1 MNKISESIIVTY
13 AKALR
18 RIQTEQVDPYIEL
31 IEKELIKLYPELK
44 DREDN
49 ALNWAYDIINAD
61 STAEV
66 VETLDRIKQ
75 ILEKE
80 HKEKWVCCICGKNTY
95 DVDNDY
101 LAGVD
106 HLSCILN
113 EELKKSNPLKNK
125 DELSEIKNQFINMKM
140 YIKQLEEHIQRLDE
154 HYNEPTN

>member
-49 ALNWAYDIINAD
+49 ALNWAYDILNAD
-61 STAEV
+61 STTEV
-66 VETLDRIKQ
+66 IETLDRIKQ

-95 DVDNDY
+95 DVDSDY

-106 HLSCILN
+106 HLSCLVT

-125 DELSEIKNQFINMKM
+125 DELSEIKNQFVNMKS
-140 YIKQLEEHIQRLDE
+140 YIKQLEEHIQRLEEQYD
-154 HYNEPTN
+154 EPTN

>member
-61 STAEV
+61 STTEV
-66 VETLDRIKQ
+66 IETLDRIKQ
-75 ILEKE
+75 IFEE
-80 HKEKWVCCICGKNTY
+80 EYKEKWVCCICGKNTY
-95 DVDNDY
+95 DVDSDY

-106 HLSCILN
+106 HLSCLVT
-113 EELKKSNPLKNK
+113 EELKKSNPLKNN
-125 DELSEIKNQFINMKM
+125 DEFVEIKNQFINMKI
-140 YIKQLEEHIQRLDE
+140 YIKQLEEHIQRLEKQYD
-154 HYNEPTN
+154 EPTN

>member
-1 MNKISESIIVTY
+1 
-13 AKALR
+13 
-18 RIQTEQVDPYIEL
+18 
-31 IEKELIKLYPELK
+31 LK

-49 ALNWAYDIINAD
+49 ALNWAYDILNAD
-61 STAEV
+61 STTEV
-66 VETLDRIKQ
+66 IETLDRIKQ

-95 DVDNDY
+95 DVDSDY

-106 HLSCILN
+106 HLSCLVT

-140 YIKQLEEHIQRLDE
+140 YIKQLEDHIQRLDE
-154 HYNEPTN
+154 QYDEPTN